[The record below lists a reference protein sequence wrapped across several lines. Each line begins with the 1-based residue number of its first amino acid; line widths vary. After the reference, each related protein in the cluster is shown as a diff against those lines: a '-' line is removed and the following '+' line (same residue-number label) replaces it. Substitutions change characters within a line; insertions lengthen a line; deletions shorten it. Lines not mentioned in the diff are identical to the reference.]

1 MYEPRAGK
9 GRQTAICEPKHLIPN
24 LELPLLGISTELLYD
39 TAELDAEDQA
49 DVWWERVFTLSLEE
63 VHPVQ
68 AEGLDAHEGFGG
80 LRRGLR
86 DGGV

>member
-1 MYEPRAGK
+1 MYEPRVGN

-39 TAELDAEDQA
+39 TTELDAEDQA
-49 DVWWERVFTLSLEE
+49 DVGWERVFTLSLEE
-63 VHPVQ
+63 VHAVQ
-68 AEGLDAHEGFGG
+68 AKGLDAHEGFGG

-86 DGGV
+86 DGGI